1 MKQAGTIISG
11 NGFGKTEIRDCMQT
25 SEFTQIFES
34 GRPNRPPRKRLFR
47 LRNLIWL
54 FLMALILAAGILFLA
69 LHKPADY
76 VPTEPIID
84 NQVSKYLTHVIVRD
98 LYNGAQL
105 QEPFEL
111 IVTQEGI
118 NDIIARL
125 QWPMQVDGI
134 SILVPQVI
142 FEPELINV
150 RAMIQSGGVDL
161 LVSVSGN
168 AFVNNGGMLNIDI
181 NNVKMGALNITVLA
195 KAIAKSIY
203 EKELSRRSGRPV
215 RAEDVIVKAILENQ
229 PFDPTFRIEG
239 NYLTIESVDILQ
251 GKMILK
257 MNGANYRMYPVI
269 VKEHTNAY

>member
-1 MKQAGTIISG
+1 
-11 NGFGKTEIRDCMQT
+11 
-25 SEFTQIFES
+25 
-34 GRPNRPPRKRLFR
+34 
-47 LRNLIWL
+47 
-54 FLMALILAAGILFLA
+54 MALILAAGILFLA